1 MTFFPLENKQHNS
14 LISKNETETY
24 NTDLKIL
31 VKVCT
36 GDVTNAVTS
45 EQVLSVEGSEM
56 SILIKAFIEGICL
69 FCFYFNGLENSL
81 GIMVQTT
88 FKNNKLGKI

>member
-36 GDVTNAVTS
+36 EDVTNAVTS

-56 SILIKAFIEGICL
+56 SILIKAFIEGSCAL
-69 FCFYFNGLENSL
+69 CFYFNGLDNSFR
-81 GIMVQTT
+81 IMVETI
-88 FKNNKLGKI
+88 FENNKLGKI

>member
-1 MTFFPLENKQHNS
+1 M
-14 LISKNETETY
+14 ETY

-36 GDVTNAVTS
+36 GDVTNAATS
-45 EQVLSVEGSEM
+45 EQVLSVEGSET
-56 SILIKAFIEGICL
+56 SILIKAFTEGSCV

-81 GIMVQTT
+81 RIMVEAL

>member
-14 LISKNETETY
+14 LINKNEIETY

-31 VKVCT
+31 VQVCT

-56 SILIKAFIEGICL
+56 SILIKAFIEGSCV
-69 FCFYFNGLENSL
+69 FCFNFNGLENSL
-81 GIMVQTT
+81 RIMAET
-88 FKNNKLGKI
+88 LLKITN

>member
-1 MTFFPLENKQHNS
+1 MTFFPLENKQQNS
-14 LISKNETETY
+14 LISKNEMETY

-56 SILIKAFIEGICL
+56 SILIRAFIRGSCE
-69 FCFYFNGLENSL
+69 FRFYFNGSKNSL
-81 GIMVQTT
+81 RIMVETL
-88 FKNNKLGKI
+88 F

>member
-1 MTFFPLENKQHNS
+1 M
-14 LISKNETETY
+14 ETY

-56 SILIKAFIEGICL
+56 SILIKAFTEGSCVFCL
-69 FCFYFNGLENSL
+69 
-81 GIMVQTT
+81 
-88 FKNNKLGKI
+88 